1 MIYGN
6 DEDGY
11 TISSGGA
18 WLPGIYAT
26 RAAAQYAFR
35 LDTAVLQR
43 LSDAICRS
51 SRGRIRIAFADLAA
65 ARDTGKESSA

>member
-1 MIYGN
+1 MIYGD
-6 DEDGY
+6 DETGY

-51 SRGRIRIAFADLAA
+51 SHGMIRITSGDLTA